1 MTLKYKERLFIK
13 SYEYD
18 LLNHKN
24 KMLLFWLETKKRYVE
39 KLYGKTV
46 IEPNMSKKVNKFK
59 KYPQKRKTHSIQ
71 EVSNNWKNYIISITI
86 HMNSNR
92 PYSL

>member
-1 MTLKYKERLFIK
+1 MTFQYKERLFIK

-24 KMLLFWLETKKRYVE
+24 KMLHFWLETKKRYVE

-59 KYPQKRKTHSIQ
+59 KYPKKKENTFYPRSQQQLEKLH
-71 EVSNNWKNYIISITI
+71 NF
-86 HMNSNR
+86 HH
-92 PYSL
+92 YSCE

>member
-1 MTLKYKERLFIK
+1 MTFQYKERLFIK

-24 KMLLFWLETKKRYVE
+24 KMLHFWLETKKRYVE
-39 KLYGKTV
+39 KLYGKKV

-59 KYPQKRKTHSIQ
+59 KYPKKKGKHILSKKSATIG
-71 EVSNNWKNYIISITI
+71 KIT
-86 HMNSNR
+86 
-92 PYSL
+92 